1 MFKSKKNTFLFI
13 LKVAVSSIL
22 IWYLLNNTD
31 LSAIY
36 LSLKTAN
43 PWWIFFAFV
52 TLNIGKLLTGYRWQI
67 LLQAQEIHIHLRS
80 LVASVYVGQFFNSI
94 LPSTVGGD
102 AYRAYDTATE
112 SKQTTKS
119 IISLI
124 ADRLIGVFAL
134 ALLAVV
140 ALFVGWLIGD
150 DVSFYVFPVLFVF
163 ILCSLG
169 MSLVF
174 FDRPY
179 SWFDSLLRRFNLH
192 KFADQ
197 LTKAYESLY
206 SLRKQPIV
214 LLAAFI
220 ISILLQINV
229 VLFYYFIGVALDMNV
244 SFLYFA
250 MIVPVALVVLL
261 VPFSING
268 IGIREGIFVFLLTGL
283 GVPSSQAIA
292 LSWISFGLMLTQ
304 GIIGGVIFAL
314 RGEDL
319 RRSHPNSA
327 VSQEQP
333 KQ

>member
-1 MFKSKKNTFLFI
+1 MFKSKKNTLLFI
-13 LKVAVSSIL
+13 LKVAASSIL
-22 IWYLLNNTD
+22 IWYLLANTD
-31 LSAIY
+31 LTAIFK
-36 LSLKTAN
+36 SLKSAN
-43 PWWIFFAFV
+43 PWWILLAFI
-52 TLNIGKLLTGYRWQI
+52 TLNIGKLLTSYRWQI
-67 LLQAQEIHIHLRS
+67 LLQAQGIYIQLRS

-140 ALFVGWLIGD
+140 ALIVGWLIGD
-150 DVSFYVFPVLFVF
+150 DVRFYVFPVLSVF

-169 MSLVF
+169 LSLVF
-174 FDRPY
+174 FDKPY
-179 SWFDSLLRRFNLH
+179 SSFDSLLRRFNLN

-206 SLRKQPIV
+206 SLRKQPNV

-229 VLFYYFIGVALDMNV
+229 ILFYYFIGISLDLNV
-244 SFLYFA
+244 SFLYYA

-261 VPFSING
+261 IPFSING

-283 GVPSSQAIA
+283 GVPSYEAIA

-314 RGEDL
+314 RGVEF
-319 RRSHPNSA
+319 RRSHPNPTI
-327 VSQEQP
+327 SQEHP

>member
-1 MFKSKKNTFLFI
+1 MFKSKKNVLLFVI
-13 LKVAVSSIL
+13 KVAASAIL
-22 IWYLLNNTD
+22 IWYLFANTD
-31 LSAIY
+31 LSAIF

-43 PWWIFFAFV
+43 LWWIFFAFV
-52 TLNIGKLLTGYRWQI
+52 TLNIGKLLTSYRWQI
-67 LLQAQEIHIHLRS
+67 LLKAQGIHIHLMS

-102 AYRAYDTATE
+102 AYRVYDTATE

-119 IISLI
+119 IISLF

-140 ALFVGWLIGD
+140 ALCVAWLIGD

-163 ILCSLG
+163 ILCTLG

-174 FDRPY
+174 FDKPY
-179 SWFDSLLRRFNLH
+179 ARFDRLLRRYNLH
-192 KFADQ
+192 KIADQ

-206 SLRKQPIV
+206 SLRKQPAV
-214 LLAAFI
+214 LMAAFFV
-220 ISILLQINV
+220 SILLQINV
-229 VLFYYFIGVALDMNV
+229 ILFYFFIGVALDLNV

-261 VPFSING
+261 IPFSING

-283 GVPSSQAIA
+283 GVPSYEAIA

-304 GIIGGVIFAL
+304 GIIGGIIFAL
-314 RGEDL
+314 RGVDF
-319 RRSHPNSA
+319 RRSHPNPT